1 MYNYNDAMFYKLDRN
16 YMGRRHSEGGPSPDL
31 PCFVLL
37 ILTLN
42 LHNESHLKFLTPFYF
57 RQLQFY
63 FSLSLKLCP
72 FMPEF
77 QNFLPTFF

>member
-57 RQLQFY
+57 RLLLSMFLKTCYCFY
-63 FSLSLKLCP
+63 L
-72 FMPEF
+72 
-77 QNFLPTFF
+77 LPRRVPSISFY